1 MFSNKDSEIEQLKNQ
16 YEEKH
21 AEIENIRSN
30 HDMNYKGQFEE
41 KHREVESLNNIIHMK
56 TTEYDNI
63 CAGLSNELD
72 QFKHMHQEKE
82 AELVNAISVI
92 TNKDNELLHFKN
104 QFEEKHREVENLNT
118 ILSEKHAEIENIRSG
133 FSNEI
138 EQLKIILMG
147 KDAEL
152 NHLKNQQ
159 NQ

>member
-1 MFSNKDSEIEQLKNQ
+1 
-16 YEEKH
+16 
-21 AEIENIRSN
+21 
-30 HDMNYKGQFEE
+30 
-41 KHREVESLNNIIHMK
+41 MK

-63 CAGLSNELD
+63 CAGFSNELD
-72 QFKHMHQEKE
+72 QFKNMYHEKE
-82 AELVNAISVI
+82 NELANMLAII
-92 TNKDNELLHFKN
+92 TNKDNDILHFKN
-104 QFEEKHREVENLNT
+104 QFEEKTSEVENLNS
-118 ILSEKHAEIENIRSG
+118 ILSEKHTEIENIRTG